1 MAGGKL
7 SPRQKMINMM
17 YLVLTAL
24 LALNV
29 SAEILKAFSMI
40 NQSMDASNLS
50 IDEKNEQL
58 YQIFEKKLKDEP
70 GKTKPFYDRAMEAKA
85 ACAELI
91 KEIRVVKDKM
101 IDEAGNRDG
110 KHNDADYKEQK
121 EEEKSEPKQILRDD
135 DIDISSRLMT
145 EPIGRKQMGEPFRN
159 KMTSGYDKLVSLI
172 QEKDR
177 ANIKFNF
184 AKPKDP
190 AHHKGQGKHD
200 WLDAT
205 FGHMPVAGTVTVLT
219 KLESDVKNTETEIV
233 NYLLGD
239 IESSSFKFTD
249 LMAKVIAE
257 SNYVLVGQQ
266 YKADVILVAYDK
278 RQDLDINVG
287 GARLKVEEGVGKYTT
302 IASGEGLKQVSGSIN
317 VRSPSGEMINLPFKT
332 EYQVAKPAAVISP
345 DKMNVFYIGVPNPV
359 SVSAPGIALDKLKA
373 SISAGSISGRNGKFI
388 VTQANPGK
396 VMINVAA
403 DYQGK
408 TMQMGGAEFRV
419 KYIPDPQPTVGG
431 IMPGSVASSQFK
443 AQGGVIAMLKDFDFD
458 AKFSVQKFRLIYLAP
473 RQDAVVKQASGP
485 LFSPEMET
493 IIRNSKPGDKF
504 IIDEIKAVGPDNNPR
519 NLAGIS
525 YSIN

>member
-1 MAGGKL
+1 MAGGGNI

-40 NQSMDASNLS
+40 NESMDASNLS

-85 ACAELI
+85 ICAGLI
-91 KEIRVVKDKM
+91 KEIKTVKEKM
-101 IDEAGNRDG
+101 IDEAGNKNG
-110 KHNDADYKEQK
+110 KHDDGDYKE
-121 EEEKSEPKQILRDD
+121 EADGPKQILRDD

-145 EPIGRKQMGEPFRN
+145 EPLGRKAMGEAFRA
-159 KMTSGYDKLVSLI
+159 KMESGHDKLVALI
-172 QEKDR
+172 NEKDR
-177 ANIKFNF
+177 AVLKLNF
-184 AKPKDP
+184 ARPVDP
-190 AHHKGQGKHD
+190 IHKKGQGKHD

-205 FGHMPVAGTVTVLT
+205 FGHMPVAGAVTVLT
-219 KLESDVKNTETEIV
+219 KFESDVKNSETEIV

-239 IESSSFKFTD
+239 IESESFKFTD

-278 RQDLDINVG
+278 RQDLNINVG
-287 GARLKVEEGVGKYTT
+287 GARLKVEEGVGKYVTV
-302 IASGEGLKQVSGSIN
+302 ASGEGVKQLSGSIS
-317 VRSPSGEMINLPFKT
+317 VKSPSGEMLNLPFKT

-359 SVSAPGIALDKLKA
+359 SVSAPGIALDKLKV
-373 SISAGSISGRNGKFI
+373 SISAGSLTGSGGKYV
-388 VTQANPGK
+388 VTQSQPGK

-408 TMQMGGAEFRV
+408 AMQMGGMEFRV

-431 IMPGSVASSQFK
+431 VMPGSIASSQFK

-473 RQDAVVKQASGP
+473 RQDAVVKQATGP
-485 LFSPEMET
+485 LFTNEMES

-519 NLAGIS
+519 NLPGIS
-525 YSIN
+525 YSLN